1 METSDPQ
8 PLFPLTAEEVEI
20 AEKGLQCY
28 YRDLTSLID
37 YAETIGEDD
46 QPDKDRL
53 LVTDN
58 LLTRIKQ
65 WQSEN
70 Q

>member
-1 METSDPQ
+1 MEKK
-8 PLFPLTAEEVEI
+8 FKLTAEEVEI
-20 AEKGLQCY
+20 AKKGLQCY
-28 YRDLTSLID
+28 CRDLTSLID

-58 LLTRIKQ
+58 LLARIKQ